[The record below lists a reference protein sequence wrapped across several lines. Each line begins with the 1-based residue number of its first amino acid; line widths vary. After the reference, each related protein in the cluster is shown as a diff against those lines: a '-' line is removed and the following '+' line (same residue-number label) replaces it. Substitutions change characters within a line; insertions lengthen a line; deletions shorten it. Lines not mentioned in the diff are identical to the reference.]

1 MGDRAFCRFDLIGL
15 LRDRKVD
22 SVMRLNQRRNAKI
35 HWKGGRRI
43 DADSRLVI
51 WRKPAK
57 KGKAGLSDEEWNA
70 LPETMNVRYVKVA
83 VPGRD
88 GKKVPIYLVTTLIDA
103 GDYPTAEIALLYAER
118 WRIEVNIRD
127 IKTTMNFEM
136 LRVKTPEMARKTIK
150 IIQIAYNLVKARQ
163 AEAIRGEAIQ
173 LEEIGLKG
181 TLDLINEKR
190 SSFVGLLTSPRR
202 AGD

>member
-1 MGDRAFCRFDLIGL
+1 
-15 LRDRKVD
+15 
-22 SVMRLNQRRNAKI
+22 
-35 HWKGGRRI
+35 
-43 DADSRLVI
+43 
-51 WRKPAK
+51 
-57 KGKAGLSDEEWNA
+57 
-70 LPETMNVRYVKVA
+70 VKVA

-118 WRIEVNIRD
+118 WRIEVKIRD

-163 AEAIRGEAIQ
+163 AEAIG
-173 LEEIGLKG
+173 
-181 TLDLINEKR
+181 EKR
-190 SSFVGLLTSPRR
+190 SSLKRLG
-202 AGD
+202 

>member
-1 MGDRAFCRFDLIGL
+1 M
-15 LRDRKVD
+15 
-22 SVMRLNQRRNAKI
+22 
-35 HWKGGRRI
+35 
-43 DADSRLVI
+43 
-51 WRKPAK
+51 
-57 KGKAGLSDEEWNA
+57 
-70 LPETMNVRYVKVA
+70 KVA

-173 LEEIGLKG
+173 LEEIG
-181 TLDLINEKR
+181 
-190 SSFVGLLTSPRR
+190 
-202 AGD
+202 AGDRRKTTWREHQCRA

>member
-1 MGDRAFCRFDLIGL
+1 M
-15 LRDRKVD
+15 
-22 SVMRLNQRRNAKI
+22 
-35 HWKGGRRI
+35 
-43 DADSRLVI
+43 
-51 WRKPAK
+51 
-57 KGKAGLSDEEWNA
+57 
-70 LPETMNVRYVKVA
+70 
-83 VPGRD
+83 PGRD

-150 IIQIAYNLVKARQ
+150 IIQIAYDLVKARQ

-190 SSFVGLLTSPRR
+190 SSFGRIDLCMGFYRSQFVGLIPT
-202 AGD
+202 